1 MTKRNFIYDR
11 LSRKIASEE
20 RGKAQREAER
30 MRQEFTANVSH
41 ELKTPLQS
49 ISGYAELLK
58 SGMVKEEDV
67 QQFAE
72 RIYSESQRM
81 ITLVNDILELSHL
94 DEGMGDMVREDVDL
108 YEVAIEAVDS
118 LREEARAAKVSLDLD
133 GESSV
138 INGYSQLLSLIVYNL
153 CENGIKYNNPHGSVK
168 VDVNDFEDRAVLTV
182 NDNGIGIP
190 HDQQDRV
197 FERFYRVDK
206 SHSKEVGG
214 TGLGLSIVKHAVMV
228 HSGKITVNSETGK
241 GSEFIVMIPNKQDFS
256 LVFQER

>member
-1 MTKRNFIYDR
+1 MAKKNFIYDR

-67 QQFAE
+67 QRFAE

-108 YEVAIEAVDS
+108 YAIAIAAVDA
-118 LREEARAAKVSLDLD
+118 LEEEARAEKVSLELT
-133 GESSV
+133 GEKSV
-138 INGYSQLLSLIVYNL
+138 INGYGQLLSLIVYNL

-168 VDVNDFEDRAVLTV
+168 VDVNDFQDRTVLTV

-190 HDQQDRV
+190 HDQQDRI

-214 TGLGLSIVKHAVMV
+214 TGLGLSIVKHATAIHNGEILLV
-228 HSGKITVNSETGK
+228 SAPKYGTTITITFPK
-241 GSEFIVMIPNKQDFS
+241 GGHN
-256 LVFQER
+256 

>member
-1 MTKRNFIYDR
+1 MEKKNFIYER
-11 LSRKIASEE
+11 ISKRIASEE
-20 RGKAQREAER
+20 RSRVQREAEK

-49 ISGYAELLK
+49 ISGYAELLQ

-94 DEGMGDMVREDVDL
+94 DEGMEDMIREDVDL
-108 YEVAIEAVDS
+108 YDVAARAVDS
-118 LREEARAAKVSLDLD
+118 LEEEAAAAGVTVELT
-133 GESSV
+133 GEASV

-153 CENGIKYNNPHGSVK
+153 CENGIKYNNPKGSVK
-168 VDVNDFEDRAVLTV
+168 VDVNDFRDRTVLTV
-182 NDNGIGIP
+182 NDSGIGIP
-190 HDQQDRV
+190 LDQQDRV

-214 TGLGLSIVKHAVMV
+214 TGLGLSIVKHASAIHNGEIHLV
-228 HSGKITVNSETGK
+228 SAPKYGTTITITFPK
-241 GSEFIVMIPNKQDFS
+241 GANN
-256 LVFQER
+256 

>member
-1 MTKRNFIYDR
+1 MEKKNFIYER
-11 LSRKIASEE
+11 ISKRIASEE
-20 RGKAQREAER
+20 RSKAQREAEK

-94 DEGMGDMVREDVDL
+94 DEGMEDMIREDVNL
-108 YEVAIEAVDS
+108 YEIAARAVDS
-118 LREEARAAKVSLDLD
+118 LEEEAAAAGVTLELT

-153 CENGIKYNNPHGSVK
+153 CENGIKYNNPKGSVK
-168 VDVNDFEDRAVLTV
+168 VDVNDFRDRTVLTV
-182 NDNGIGIP
+182 NDSGIGISL
-190 HDQQDRV
+190 DQQERV

-214 TGLGLSIVKHAVMV
+214 TGLGLSIVKHATAIHNGEIHLV
-228 HSGKITVNSETGK
+228 SAPKYGTTITITFPK
-241 GSEFIVMIPNKQDFS
+241 GANN
-256 LVFQER
+256 

>member
-1 MTKRNFIYDR
+1 MAKRNFIYDR

-67 QQFAE
+67 QQFAD

-108 YEVAIEAVDS
+108 YEVAIDAVNS
-118 LREEARAAKVSLDLD
+118 LKDEARAENVSLDLT
-133 GESSV
+133 GEQSI
-138 INGYSQLLSLIVYNL
+138 INGYARLLSLIVYNL
-153 CENGIKYNNPHGSVK
+153 CENGIKYNNPRGSVK
-168 VDVNDFEDRAVLTV
+168 VDVNNFDDRIVLTV

-190 HDQQDRV
+190 LDQQERI

-214 TGLGLSIVKHAVMV
+214 TGLGLSIVKHAAAIHNGEIHLVSVPKYGTTITITFPKEV
-228 HSGKITVNSETGK
+228 HN
-241 GSEFIVMIPNKQDFS
+241 
-256 LVFQER
+256 

>member
-1 MTKRNFIYDR
+1 MDKKNFLYDR
-11 LSRKIASEE
+11 IYGRIASEE
-20 RGKAQREAER
+20 RSKAQREAEK

-58 SGMVKEEDV
+58 SGLVKPEDV

-94 DEGMGDMVREDVDL
+94 DEGMEGMIREDVDL
-108 YEVAIEAVDS
+108 FSIAKEAILP
-118 LREEARAAKVSLDLD
+118 LREEAAAEEIGVELS
-133 GESSV
+133 GEKS
-138 INGYSQLLSLIVYNL
+138 IMNGYSQLLSLIVYNL
-153 CENGIKYNNPHGSVK
+153 CENGIKYNNPGGCVK
-168 VDVNDFEDRAVLTV
+168 VDINDFSDRVVLTV

-190 HDQQDRV
+190 HDQQDRI

-214 TGLGLSIVKHAVMV
+214 TGLGLSIVKHAVAI
-228 HSGKITVNSETGK
+228 HNGEIHLISEPKYGTTITITFPK
-241 GSEFIVMIPNKQDFS
+241 
-256 LVFQER
+256 

>member
-1 MTKRNFIYDR
+1 MEKKNFIYER
-11 LSRKIASEE
+11 ISKRIASEE
-20 RGKAQREAER
+20 RSRVQREAEK

-49 ISGYAELLK
+49 ISGYAELLQ

-94 DEGMGDMVREDVDL
+94 DEGMEDMIREDVDL
-108 YEVAIEAVDS
+108 YDVAARAVDS
-118 LREEARAAKVSLDLD
+118 LEEEAAAAGVTVELT

-153 CENGIKYNNPHGSVK
+153 CENGIKYNNPKGSVK
-168 VDVNDFEDRAVLTV
+168 VDVNDFRDRTVLTV
-182 NDNGIGIP
+182 NDSGIGIP
-190 HDQQDRV
+190 LDQQDRV

-214 TGLGLSIVKHAVMV
+214 TGLGLSIVKHASAIHNGEIHLV
-228 HSGKITVNSETGK
+228 SAPKYGTTITITFPK
-241 GSEFIVMIPNKQDFS
+241 GANN
-256 LVFQER
+256 

>member
-1 MTKRNFIYDR
+1 MAKKNFIYER
-11 LSRKIASEE
+11 ISKKIATEE
-20 RGKAQREAER
+20 RSKAQREAEK

-41 ELKTPLQS
+41 ELKTPLHS

-94 DEGMGDMVREDVDL
+94 DEGMEDMSREDVDL
-108 YEVAIEAVDS
+108 YEVAASAVKS
-118 LREEARAAKVSLDLD
+118 LEEEAAAAGVTLQLT

-168 VDVNDFEDRAVLTV
+168 VDINDFRDRAVLTV
-182 NDNGIGIP
+182 NDSGIGIP
-190 HDQQDRV
+190 HEQQERV

-214 TGLGLSIVKHAVMV
+214 TGLGLSIVKHASAIHNGEIHLV
-228 HSGKITVNSETGK
+228 SAPKYGTTITITFPKGVN
-241 GSEFIVMIPNKQDFS
+241 N
-256 LVFQER
+256 

>member
-1 MTKRNFIYDR
+1 MTKKNFIYDR

-20 RGKAQREAER
+20 RSKAQREAEK

-67 QQFAE
+67 QQFSE
-72 RIYSESQRM
+72 RIYSEAQRM

-94 DEGMGDMVREDVDL
+94 DEGMEDIVREDVDI
-108 YEVAIEAVDS
+108 YQVAVDAVSS
-118 LREEARAAKVSLDLD
+118 LEEEADAADVSLELT
-133 GESSV
+133 GSTSI
-138 INGYSQLLSLIVYNL
+138 INGYSRLLSLI
-153 CENGIKYNNPHGSVK
+153 S
-168 VDVNDFEDRAVLTV
+168 DFDDRAVLTV
-182 NDNGIGIP
+182 YDNGIGIP
-190 HDQQDRV
+190 NDQQERV

-214 TGLGLSIVKHAVMV
+214 TGLGLSIVKHAAAIHNGEIHMV
-228 HSGKITVNSETGK
+228 SAPKYGTTITITFPK
-241 GSEFIVMIPNKQDFS
+241 
-256 LVFQER
+256 

>member
-1 MTKRNFIYDR
+1 MTKKNIIYDR
-11 LSRKIASEE
+11 ISKRIASEE
-20 RGKAQREAER
+20 RSKAQREAEK

-58 SGMVKEEDV
+58 GGMVKEEDV
-67 QQFAE
+67 QHFAE

-94 DEGMGDMVREDVDL
+94 DEGMEDMVREDVDL
-108 YEVAIEAVDS
+108 YEVARDAVRS
-118 LREEARAAKVSLDLD
+118 LEEEAEAARVSLELT
-133 GESSV
+133 GEPSV
-138 INGYSQLLSLIVYNL
+138 INGYARLLSLIVYNL
-153 CENGIKYNNPHGSVK
+153 CENGIKYNNPNGSVK

-190 HDQQDRV
+190 HDQKERV

-214 TGLGLSIVKHAVMV
+214 TGLGLSIVKHATAIHNGDIHLVSV
-228 HSGKITVNSETGK
+228 PKYGTTITITFPKNV
-241 GSEFIVMIPNKQDFS
+241 S
-256 LVFQER
+256 L

>member
-1 MTKRNFIYDR
+1 MKKNPLYEKIYGR
-11 LSRKIASEE
+11 IVSEE
-20 RGKAQREAER
+20 RSKAQREAEK

-58 SGMVKEEDV
+58 SGMVKPEDI

-94 DEGMGDMVREDVDL
+94 DEGMQDMVREDVDL
-108 YEVAIEAVDS
+108 YETAKAAIRPLA
-118 LREEARAAKVSLDLD
+118 EEADVAGISIDLN

-138 INGYSQLLSLIVYNL
+138 INGYAQLFSLIVYNL
-153 CENGIKYNNPHGSVK
+153 CENGIKYNDRGGTVK
-168 VDVNDFEDRAVLTV
+168 IDINDFEDKAVLTV

-214 TGLGLSIVKHAVMV
+214 TGLGLSIVKHAAAI
-228 HSGKITVNSETGK
+228 HNGEIHLISAPKYGTTITITFPKKTE
-241 GSEFIVMIPNKQDFS
+241 Q
-256 LVFQER
+256 

>member
-1 MTKRNFIYDR
+1 MEKKNFIYER
-11 LSRKIASEE
+11 ISKRIASEE
-20 RGKAQREAER
+20 RSKAQREAEK

-94 DEGMGDMVREDVDL
+94 DEGMEDMIREDVDL
-108 YEVAIEAVDS
+108 YDVAARAVDS
-118 LREEARAAKVSLDLD
+118 LEEEAATAGVTLELT

-153 CENGIKYNNPHGSVK
+153 CENGIKYNNPKGSVK
-168 VDVNDFEDRAVLTV
+168 VDVIDFRDRAVLTV
-182 NDNGIGIP
+182 NDSGIGIP
-190 HDQQDRV
+190 LDQQERV

-214 TGLGLSIVKHAVMV
+214 TGLGLSIVKHATAIHNGEIHLV
-228 HSGKITVNSETGK
+228 SAPKYGTTITITFPK
-241 GSEFIVMIPNKQDFS
+241 GANN
-256 LVFQER
+256 

>member
-1 MTKRNFIYDR
+1 MEKKNFIYER
-11 LSRKIASEE
+11 ISKRIASEE
-20 RGKAQREAER
+20 RSKAQREAEK

-94 DEGMGDMVREDVDL
+94 DEGMEDMIREDVDL
-108 YEVAIEAVDS
+108 YDVAARAVDS
-118 LREEARAAKVSLDLD
+118 LEEEAATAGVTLELT

-153 CENGIKYNNPHGSVK
+153 CENGIKYNNPKGSVK
-168 VDVNDFEDRAVLTV
+168 VDINDFRDRAVLTV
-182 NDNGIGIP
+182 NDSGIGIP
-190 HDQQDRV
+190 LDQQERV

-206 SHSKEVGG
+206 SHSKKSGG
-214 TGLGLSIVKHAVMV
+214 TGLGLSIVKHAVSY
-228 HSGKITVNSETGK
+228 HNGTIELTSEEGNGTK
-241 GSEFIVMIPNKQDFS
+241 VEILFPKS
-256 LVFQER
+256 

>member
-1 MTKRNFIYDR
+1 MAKKNFIYDR

-20 RGKAQREAER
+20 RGKAQREAEK

-94 DEGMGDMVREDVDL
+94 DEGMEDMVREDVDL
-108 YEVAIEAVDS
+108 YEIARSAVAS
-118 LREEARAAKVSLDLD
+118 LEEEAAGADVSLELA
-133 GESSV
+133 GEPSV
-138 INGYSQLLSLIVYNL
+138 INGYSQLLSLIIYNL

-168 VDVNDFEDRAVLTV
+168 VDINDFEDKSVLSV
-182 NDNGIGIP
+182 SDNGIGIP
-190 HDQQDRV
+190 RDQQDRV

-214 TGLGLSIVKHAVMV
+214 TGLGLSIVKHAAAIHNGEIHMV
-228 HSGKITVNSETGK
+228 SVPKYGTTIRITFRK
-241 GSEFIVMIPNKQDFS
+241 GENI
-256 LVFQER
+256 

>member
-1 MTKRNFIYDR
+1 MGKRNLIYDR
-11 LSRKIASEE
+11 LSRRIASEE
-20 RGKAQREAER
+20 RGKAQREAEK

-67 QQFAE
+67 QRFAE

-94 DEGMGDMVREDVDL
+94 DEGMGDIVREAVDL
-108 YEVAIEAVDS
+108 YKVAVEAVGA
-118 LREEARAAKVSLDLD
+118 LEEEARAADVTLELN
-133 GESSV
+133 GEPCV
-138 INGYSQLLSLIVYNL
+138 INGYAQLLSLIVYNL
-153 CENGIKYNNPHGSVK
+153 CENGIKYNNPRGSVK
-168 VDVNDFEDRAVLTV
+168 VDVNALDDRAVLTV

-190 HDQQDRV
+190 QDQQDRV

-214 TGLGLSIVKHAVMV
+214 TGLGLSIVKHATAIHNGEIHLV
-228 HSGKITVNSETGK
+228 SAPQYGTTITITFPK
-241 GSEFIVMIPNKQDFS
+241 GAAIDT
-256 LVFQER
+256 

>member
-1 MTKRNFIYDR
+1 MGKKNFIYER
-11 LSRKIASEE
+11 ISKRIASEE
-20 RGKAQREAER
+20 RSKAQREAEK

-94 DEGMGDMVREDVDL
+94 DEGMDDMTREDVDL
-108 YEVAIEAVDS
+108 YEIAAKAIDS
-118 LREEARAAKVSLDLD
+118 LEEEATAAGVTLELT
-133 GESSV
+133 GEASV
-138 INGYSQLLSLIVYNL
+138 INGYSQLLSLIIYNL
-153 CENGIKYNNPHGSVK
+153 CENGIKYNNPRGSVK
-168 VDVNDFEDRAVLTV
+168 VDINDFRDHAVLTV

-190 HDQQDRV
+190 LDQQERV

-214 TGLGLSIVKHAVMV
+214 TGLGLSIVKHATAIHNGEIHLV
-228 HSGKITVNSETGK
+228 SAPKYGTTITISFPK
-241 GSEFIVMIPNKQDFS
+241 GADN
-256 LVFQER
+256 

>member
-1 MTKRNFIYDR
+1 MEKKNFIYER
-11 LSRKIASEE
+11 ISKRIASEE
-20 RGKAQREAER
+20 RSRVQREAEK

-94 DEGMGDMVREDVDL
+94 DEGMEDMIREDVDL
-108 YEVAIEAVDS
+108 YDVAARAVDS
-118 LREEARAAKVSLDLD
+118 LEEEAAAAGVTVELT

-153 CENGIKYNNPHGSVK
+153 CENGIKYNNPKGSVK
-168 VDVNDFEDRAVLTV
+168 VDVNDFRDCTVLTV
-182 NDNGIGIP
+182 NDSGIGIP
-190 HDQQDRV
+190 FDQQDRV

-214 TGLGLSIVKHAVMV
+214 TGLGLSIVKHASAIHNGEIHLV
-228 HSGKITVNSETGK
+228 SAPKYGTTITITFPK
-241 GSEFIVMIPNKQDFS
+241 GANN
-256 LVFQER
+256 

>member
-1 MTKRNFIYDR
+1 MEKKNFIYER
-11 LSRKIASEE
+11 ISKRIASEE
-20 RGKAQREAER
+20 RSKAQREAEK

-94 DEGMGDMVREDVDL
+94 DEGMEDMIREDVDL
-108 YEVAIEAVDS
+108 YDVAARAVDS
-118 LREEARAAKVSLDLD
+118 LEEEAATAGVTLELT

-153 CENGIKYNNPHGSVK
+153 CENGIKYNNPKGSVK
-168 VDVNDFEDRAVLTV
+168 VDINDFRDRAVLTV
-182 NDNGIGIP
+182 NDSGIGIP
-190 HDQQDRV
+190 LDQQERV

-214 TGLGLSIVKHAVMV
+214 TGLGLSIVKHATAIHNGEIHLV
-228 HSGKITVNSETGK
+228 SAPKYGTTITITFPK
-241 GSEFIVMIPNKQDFS
+241 GANN
-256 LVFQER
+256 

>member
-1 MTKRNFIYDR
+1 MAKKNFIYDR

-20 RGKAQREAER
+20 RSKAQREAEK

-72 RIYSESQRM
+72 RIYSEAQRM

-94 DEGMGDMVREDVDL
+94 DEGMEDIVREDVDL
-108 YEVAIEAVDS
+108 YQVAIDAVNS
-118 LREEARAAKVSLDLD
+118 LEEEADTAGVLLELTGNR
-133 GESSV
+133 SV

-153 CENGIKYNNPHGSVK
+153 CENGIKYNNPRGSVK
-168 VDVNDFEDRAVLTV
+168 VDVSDFEDRSVLTV

-214 TGLGLSIVKHAVMV
+214 TGLGLSIVKHAAAIHNGEIHLVSAPKYGTTV
-228 HSGKITVNSETGK
+228 TITFPKEYTA
-241 GSEFIVMIPNKQDFS
+241 
-256 LVFQER
+256 

>member
-1 MTKRNFIYDR
+1 MEKKNFIYER
-11 LSRKIASEE
+11 ISKRIASEE
-20 RGKAQREAER
+20 RSKAQREAEK

-94 DEGMGDMVREDVDL
+94 DEGMEDMIREDVNL
-108 YEVAIEAVDS
+108 YEIAARAVDS
-118 LREEARAAKVSLDLD
+118 LEEEAAAAGVALELT
-133 GESSV
+133 GEPSV

-153 CENGIKYNNPHGSVK
+153 CENGIKYNNPKGSVK
-168 VDVNDFEDRAVLTV
+168 VDVIDFRDRTVLTV
-182 NDNGIGIP
+182 NDSGIGIP
-190 HDQQDRV
+190 LDQQERV

-214 TGLGLSIVKHAVMV
+214 TGLGLSIVKHATAIHNGEIHLV
-228 HSGKITVNSETGK
+228 SAPKYGTTITITFPK
-241 GSEFIVMIPNKQDFS
+241 GANN
-256 LVFQER
+256 

>member
-1 MTKRNFIYDR
+1 MTKKNFIYDR
-11 LSRKIASEE
+11 LSRRIASEE
-20 RGKAQREAER
+20 RSKAQREAEQ

-58 SGMVKEEDV
+58 SGMVKAEDV

-72 RIYSESQRM
+72 RIYSEAQRM

-94 DEGMGDMVREDVDL
+94 DEGMEGIVREDVDL
-108 YEVAIEAVDS
+108 YEIARESVRS
-118 LREEARAAKVSLDLD
+118 LEEEAGAAGVSLEIT
-133 GESSV
+133 GRSSV
-138 INGYSQLLSLIVYNL
+138 INGYAQLLSLVVYNL
-153 CENGIKYNNPHGSVK
+153 CENGIKYNNPRGSVK
-168 VDVNDFEDRAVLTV
+168 VDVSDFADRAVIAV

-214 TGLGLSIVKHAVMV
+214 TGLGLSIVKHAAAIHNGEIHLV
-228 HSGKITVNSETGK
+228 SAPKYGTTVTVTFPK
-241 GSEFIVMIPNKQDFS
+241 GVTN
-256 LVFQER
+256 

>member
-1 MTKRNFIYDR
+1 MAKKNFIYDR
-11 LSRKIASEE
+11 LSRRIASEE
-20 RGKAQREAER
+20 RRKAQREAEQ

-58 SGMVKEEDV
+58 SGMVKAEDV

-72 RIYSESQRM
+72 RIYSEAQRM

-94 DEGMGDMVREDVDL
+94 DEGMEGIVREDVDL
-108 YEVAIEAVDS
+108 YEIARESVRS
-118 LREEARAAKVSLDLD
+118 LEEEADAAGVSLEIT
-133 GESSV
+133 GRSSV
-138 INGYSQLLSLIVYNL
+138 INGYAQLLSLVVYNL
-153 CENGIKYNNPHGSVK
+153 CENGIKYNNPHGRVK
-168 VDVNDFEDRAVLTV
+168 VDVSDFVDRAVIAV

-214 TGLGLSIVKHAVMV
+214 TGLGLSIVKHAAAIHNGEIHLVSAPKYGTIV
-228 HSGKITVNSETGK
+228 TVTFPK
-241 GSEFIVMIPNKQDFS
+241 GVTN
-256 LVFQER
+256 

>member
-1 MTKRNFIYDR
+1 MEKKNFIYER
-11 LSRKIASEE
+11 ISKRIASEE
-20 RGKAQREAER
+20 RSKAQREAEK

-94 DEGMGDMVREDVDL
+94 DEGMEDMIREDVNL
-108 YEVAIEAVDS
+108 YEIAARAVDS
-118 LREEARAAKVSLDLD
+118 LEEEAAAAGVTLELT
-133 GESSV
+133 GEPSV
-138 INGYSQLLSLIVYNL
+138 ISGYSQLLSLIVYNL
-153 CENGIKYNNPHGSVK
+153 CENGIKYNNPKGSVK
-168 VDVNDFEDRAVLTV
+168 VDVIDFRDRAVLTV
-182 NDNGIGIP
+182 NDSGIGIP
-190 HDQQDRV
+190 LDQQERV

-214 TGLGLSIVKHAVMV
+214 TGLGLSIVKHATAIHNGEIHLV
-228 HSGKITVNSETGK
+228 SAPKYGTTITITFPK
-241 GSEFIVMIPNKQDFS
+241 GANN
-256 LVFQER
+256 

>member
-1 MTKRNFIYDR
+1 MTKGNIIYNH

-108 YEVAIEAVDS
+108 FAVTVAATDALE
-118 LREEARAAKVSLDLD
+118 EEARAAGVSLELT
-133 GESSV
+133 GERSI
-138 INGYSQLLSLIVYNL
+138 INGYGQMLSLIVYNL

-168 VDVNDFEDRAVLTV
+168 VDVNDFDDRAVLTV

-214 TGLGLSIVKHAVMV
+214 TGLGLSIVKHAAAI
-228 HSGKITVNSETGK
+228 HGGEIHLISAPKYGTTITITFPK
-241 GSEFIVMIPNKQDFS
+241 GGHN
-256 LVFQER
+256 

>member
-1 MTKRNFIYDR
+1 MEKKNFIYER
-11 LSRKIASEE
+11 ISKRIASEE
-20 RGKAQREAER
+20 RSRVQREAEK

-94 DEGMGDMVREDVDL
+94 DEGMEDMIREDVDL
-108 YEVAIEAVDS
+108 YDVAARAVDS
-118 LREEARAAKVSLDLD
+118 LEEEAAAAGVTVELT

-153 CENGIKYNNPHGSVK
+153 CENGIKYNNPKGSVK
-168 VDVNDFEDRAVLTV
+168 VDVNDFRDRTVLTV
-182 NDNGIGIP
+182 NDSGIGIP
-190 HDQQDRV
+190 LDQQDRV

-214 TGLGLSIVKHAVMV
+214 TGLGLSIVKHASAIHNGEIHLV
-228 HSGKITVNSETGK
+228 SAPKYGTTITITFPK
-241 GSEFIVMIPNKQDFS
+241 GANN
-256 LVFQER
+256 

>member
-1 MTKRNFIYDR
+1 MKKRNLFYDR
-11 LSRKIASEE
+11 ITRKIASEE
-20 RGKAQREAER
+20 RSKAQREAER

-58 SGMVKEEDV
+58 SGMVKDEDV
-67 QQFAE
+67 EQFAE

-81 ITLVNDILELSHL
+81 IALVNDILELAHL

-108 YEVAIEAVDS
+108 FAVAEDAIGS
-118 LREEARAAKVSLDLD
+118 LEEEAASAEVSLELT
-133 GESSV
+133 GEKSV
-138 INGYSQLLSLIVYNL
+138 VNGYGQLLSLIVYNL
-153 CENGIKYNNPHGSVK
+153 CENGIKYNNPHGSVN
-168 VDVNDFEDRAVLTV
+168 VDISDFEDRTVLTV

-214 TGLGLSIVKHAVMV
+214 TGLGLSIVKHASAIHNGEIHMV
-228 HSGKITVNSETGK
+228 SAPKYGTTVTIT
-241 GSEFIVMIPNKQDFS
+241 FPKQENIKS
-256 LVFQER
+256 

>member
-1 MTKRNFIYDR
+1 MAKKNFIYDR
-11 LSRKIASEE
+11 ISRRIAYEE
-20 RGKAQREAER
+20 RGKAQREAEK

-67 QQFAE
+67 QGFAE
-72 RIYSESQRM
+72 RIYSEAQRM
-81 ITLVNDILELSHL
+81 ITLVNDILELAHL
-94 DEGMGDMVREDVDL
+94 DEGMGDIIREDVDL
-108 YEVAIEAVDS
+108 YQVATDAVSS
-118 LREEARAAKVSLDLD
+118 LDEEAGAAGVTLAVS
-133 GESSV
+133 GESSI

-153 CENGIKYNNPHGSVK
+153 CENGIKYNNPRGSVK
-168 VDVNDFEDRAVLTV
+168 VDVSDFDDRAVLTV

-190 HDQQDRV
+190 NDQQDRV

-214 TGLGLSIVKHAVMV
+214 TGLGLSIVKHAAAIHNGEIHMV
-228 HSGKITVNSETGK
+228 SAPNYGTTVTISFPKT
-241 GSEFIVMIPNKQDFS
+241 SMA
-256 LVFQER
+256 

>member
-1 MTKRNFIYDR
+1 MAKKNFIYDR

-20 RGKAQREAER
+20 RSKAQREAER

-108 YEVAIEAVDS
+108 YAVAIAAVDA
-118 LREEARAAKVSLDLD
+118 LEEEAQAADVSLDLT
-133 GESSV
+133 GEKSV
-138 INGYSQLLSLIVYNL
+138 INGYGQLLSLIVYNL

-168 VDVNDFEDRAVLTV
+168 VDVNDFADRAVLTV

-214 TGLGLSIVKHAVMV
+214 TGLGLSIVKHATAIHNGEIHLV
-228 HSGKITVNSETGK
+228 SAPKYGTTITITFPKEGHH
-241 GSEFIVMIPNKQDFS
+241 
-256 LVFQER
+256 

>member
-1 MTKRNFIYDR
+1 MSKQNFIYDR
-11 LSRKIASEE
+11 LSRRIASEE
-20 RGKAQREAER
+20 RSKVQREAEK

-94 DEGMGDMVREDVDL
+94 DEGMEDMVREDVDL
-108 YEVAIEAVDS
+108 FEIAKKAVSS
-118 LREEARAAKVSLDLD
+118 LEEEAAVEGVCLELT
-133 GESSV
+133 GEPSV
-138 INGYSQLLSLIVYNL
+138 INGYSQLLSLIIYNL
-153 CENGIKYNNPHGSVK
+153 CENGIKYNNPRGSVK
-168 VDVNDFEDRAVLTV
+168 VDINDFLDHAVLTV

-190 HDQQDRV
+190 LDQQERV

-214 TGLGLSIVKHAVMV
+214 TGLGLSIVKHAAAIHNGDIHMV
-228 HSGKITVNSETGK
+228 SVPKYGTTITITFPKNN
-241 GSEFIVMIPNKQDFS
+241 IA
-256 LVFQER
+256 

>member
-1 MTKRNFIYDR
+1 MEKKNFIYER
-11 LSRKIASEE
+11 ISKRIASEE
-20 RGKAQREAER
+20 RSKAQREAEK

-94 DEGMGDMVREDVDL
+94 DEGMEDMIREDVDL
-108 YEVAIEAVDS
+108 YDVAARAVDS
-118 LREEARAAKVSLDLD
+118 LEEEAAAAGVTLELT

-153 CENGIKYNNPHGSVK
+153 CENGIKYNNPKGSVK
-168 VDVNDFEDRAVLTV
+168 VDVIDFRDRTVLPV
-182 NDNGIGIP
+182 NDRGIGIP
-190 HDQQDRV
+190 LDQQERV

-214 TGLGLSIVKHAVMV
+214 TGLGLSIVKHATAIHNGEIHLV
-228 HSGKITVNSETGK
+228 SAPKYGTTITITFPK
-241 GSEFIVMIPNKQDFS
+241 GANN
-256 LVFQER
+256 

>member
-1 MTKRNFIYDR
+1 MTKGNIIYNH

-108 YEVAIEAVDS
+108 FAVAVAATDALE
-118 LREEARAAKVSLDLD
+118 EEARAAGVSLELT
-133 GESSV
+133 GERSI
-138 INGYSQLLSLIVYNL
+138 INGYGQMLSLIVYNL

-168 VDVNDFEDRAVLTV
+168 VDVNDFDDRAVLTV

-214 TGLGLSIVKHAVMV
+214 TGLGLSIVKHAAAI
-228 HSGKITVNSETGK
+228 HGGEIHLISAPKYGTTITITFPK
-241 GSEFIVMIPNKQDFS
+241 GGHN
-256 LVFQER
+256 

>member
-11 LSRKIASEE
+11 ISRKIASEE
-20 RGKAQREAER
+20 RGKVQREAER

-67 QQFAE
+67 QKFAE

-81 ITLVNDILELSHL
+81 ITLINDILELSHL
-94 DEGMGDMVREDVDL
+94 DEGMRDMVREDVDL
-108 YEVAIEAVDS
+108 HKVAVDAVAS
-118 LREEARAAKVSLDLD
+118 LKEEASAEDISLELS

-138 INGYSQLLSLIVYNL
+138 INGYSQLLSLIIYNL
-153 CENGIKYNNPHGSVK
+153 CENGIKYNNPGGSVK
-168 VDVNDFEDRAVLTV
+168 VDVNNFDDRAVLTV

-214 TGLGLSIVKHAVMV
+214 TGLGLSIVKHATAIHNGEIHLV
-228 HSGKITVNSETGK
+228 SAPKYGTTVTISFPKEAHN
-241 GSEFIVMIPNKQDFS
+241 
-256 LVFQER
+256 

>member
-1 MTKRNFIYDR
+1 MEKKNFIYER
-11 LSRKIASEE
+11 ISKRIASEE
-20 RGKAQREAER
+20 RSKAQREAEK

-94 DEGMGDMVREDVDL
+94 DEGMEDMIREDVDL
-108 YEVAIEAVDS
+108 YDVAARAVDS
-118 LREEARAAKVSLDLD
+118 LEEEAAAAGVTLELT

-153 CENGIKYNNPHGSVK
+153 CENGIKYNNPQGSVK
-168 VDVNDFEDRAVLTV
+168 VDINDFRDRAVLTV
-182 NDNGIGIP
+182 NDSGIGIP
-190 HDQQDRV
+190 LDQQERV

-214 TGLGLSIVKHAVMV
+214 TGLGLSIVKHATAIHNGEIHLV
-228 HSGKITVNSETGK
+228 SAPKYGTTITITFPK
-241 GSEFIVMIPNKQDFS
+241 GANN
-256 LVFQER
+256 